1 MKTIFSSKN
10 NFRLMFIATFMLS
23 IFAGCVSKNKSNNMV
38 SVDIIIEHA
47 RVLTMDPS
55 HSEFKNA
62 SVVIKQ
68 GRIVEIGPSDSI
80 ALKYIAS
87 RTIDATDK
95 LVMPGLINTHTHVP
109 MNLFRGY
116 SDDKPLHEWL
126 YKYMFPLEAK
136 YVNAQ
141 DVKLGAQLAII
152 EMLKGGTTIFN
163 DMYYYEG
170 EVAQAAKEIG
180 MRAIVCEGL
189 ISFPVPNAKDYKEG
203 LAYSEKL
210 INKWKGDSI
219 ITVGVSVHS
228 PYTCSSELIKEAWA
242 LAHKYNVPFNIH
254 LAETKWEVDSI
265 EKTFKCTP
273 VEYLNKLGVLSSNVI
288 AAHCVHLTKED
299 IAIMHEKNAGVA
311 HNPECNMKICSGV
324 APIPEMLKQGV
335 KVGLG
340 TDGAASNNNL
350 DMFQAMY
357 TAALL
362 QKLTTNDPTVMNA
375 QEVVDMA
382 TINGAKVLG
391 MDKLIG
397 SLEKGK
403 SADII
408 IIDLKRPEIYPIY
421 NNIYSSI
428 VYSMN
433 SSAVNT
439 VIINGKIVMDNRK
452 VLNIDEDKVLE
463 KVQLVADSIA
473 KDKSLSK

>member
-1 MKTIFSSKN
+1 MIFVTKN
-10 NFRLMFIATFMLS
+10 NLKLFFAALFLIS
-23 IFAGCVSKNKSNNMV
+23 IVSGCGTKNKQSDKIPA
-38 SVDIIIEHA
+38 DIIIEHA
-47 RVLTMDPS
+47 TVLTMDSS
-55 HSEFKNA
+55 HSQLNNA

-68 GRIVEIGPSDSI
+68 GRILDIGITDSI
-80 ALKYIAS
+80 TLKYIAS
-87 RTIDATDK
+87 KTIDATNM
-95 LVMPGLINTHTHVP
+95 LVMPGLVNTHTHVP

-116 SDDKPLHEWL
+116 SDDQPLHEWL
-126 YKYMFPLEAK
+126 YKYIFPLEAK
-136 YVNAQ
+136 YVNPRN
-141 DVKLGAQLAII
+141 VRLGAQLAMI
-152 EMLKGGTTIFN
+152 EMLKSGTTIFN
-163 DMYYYEG
+163 DMYYYED
-170 EVAQAAKEIG
+170 EVAKAAKEIG

-189 ISFPVPNAKDYKEG
+189 INFPVPNAMDYREG
-203 LAYSEKL
+203 MEYIEKL
-210 INKWKGDSI
+210 IKKWKGDSL

-242 LAHKYNVPFNIH
+242 LAKKYNVPFNIH
-254 LAETKWEVDSI
+254 LAETKWEVDSLK
-265 EKTFKCTP
+265 KTFKCTP
-273 VEYLNKLGVLSSNVI
+273 VEYLDKLGVLSENVI
-288 AAHCVHLTKED
+288 AAHCVHLTDND
-299 IAIMHEKNAGVA
+299 IAIMVEKKAGVA

-324 APIPEMLKQGV
+324 APVAAMLKKGM

-362 QKLTTNDPTVMNA
+362 QKLSTNDPTVMNA

-403 SADII
+403 AADLI

-421 NNIYSSI
+421 NNLYSSI

-452 VLNIDEDKVLE
+452 VLNIDEDKLLKE
-463 KVQLVADSIA
+463 VQLLADSIA